1 MTPSPYHRVN
11 PGPCAKCPRR
21 RSPILATGPSHC
33 RVMLIGEGPSRD
45 EDRLSRPFAGRTG
58 KELDGQHCPIAGID
72 RDDIYVT
79 NACKCPSP
87 NYKNP
92 KLPLVLECSNHWLH
106 REIAA
111 VRPEIIVPMGA
122 LACAAIGVDI
132 RLNHA
137 TPVRTSFGNWSG
149 TVFPTY
155 HPSAGMRSADF
166 LIKIQYAF
174 RRLGQFLRGEI
185 TYPVDEYPTTYYAE
199 ITSRDDIDSIWQFHT
214 PTATDTETIG
224 HKILRMLSFS
234 QEPGTGYVVR
244 PGTPAYLAVREKF
257 AAHLNEILM
266 HNAPYDLEVYQR
278 ADFDID
284 DRAHRLHDTMVEA
297 YHRMYLPQGLKA
309 LAWQLCGMRMQDFN
323 DLVTPHSA
331 AKLLEYL
338 SSAHSSLYSECFH
351 TISKRKRDPITRKLT
366 PVTLLEA
373 NREMF
378 PDWYFRLITK
388 ISKLLSSWPDFTGKS
403 WLATTSTEDE
413 ELEAEGGGDDD
424 DSDESNTYTDD
435 SGGVDPWK
443 RVSGW
448 NVEDRELLEC
458 QFGKWPVRSIDDA
471 PAAEAVRYSAADADA
486 TLRLF
491 YKLRSL
497 GRG

>member
-1 MTPSPYHRVN
+1 M
-11 PGPCAKCPRR
+11 GK
-21 RSPILATGPSHC
+21 
-33 RVMLIGEGPSRD
+33 
-45 EDRLSRPFAGRTG
+45 PFVGRTG
-58 KELDGQHCPIAGID
+58 RELDGQHLPLAGLD
-72 RDDIYVT
+72 RDSVYTSNSV
-79 NACKCPSP
+79 KCPMAG
-87 NYKNP
+87 YKNP
-92 KLPLVLECSNHWLH
+92 KPTLVMSCTKHWLQ
-106 REIAA
+106 RELDA
-111 VRPEIIVPMGA
+111 VKPDIVVPMGA
-122 LACAAIGVDI
+122 LACMAMGIDI

-137 TPVRTSFGNWSG
+137 TPIQHSYGTWSG
-149 TVFPTY
+149 TVLPIY
-155 HPSAGMRSADF
+155 HPAAGMRSADF
-166 LIKIQYAF
+166 LIKIQYGF
-174 RRLGQFLRGEI
+174 KRLGQLINGAI
-185 TYPVDEYPTTYYAE
+185 APPVDEYPNTYYDE
-199 ITSRDDIDSIWQFHT
+199 IVGSEDAKSLWDFEV
-214 PTATDTETIG
+214 PTASDTETTG
-224 HKILRMLSFS
+224 HKKLWCLSWS
-234 QEPGTGYVVR
+234 QVPGTGYVAK
-244 PGTPAYLAVREKF
+244 PGTPAFEIIRSKF
-257 AAHLNEILM
+257 ATKRNPIIL

-278 ADFDID
+278 ADFSID